1 VFFDIIKKVLT
12 FDRLWSV
19 SLENKLGIKRN
30 KVTVTFFI
38 LMVLSFVFLV
48 NQLYM
53 AYYVQ
58 NIRTP
63 YSVFNKALNKT
74 VTVYRIT
81 AVCVQYNSDL
91 VLAQDLVFVVMR
103 ILLPFIIMTVCNT
116 VLINHIRKSR
126 RRIANARDEKK
137 ERSFTMAVVIMNVS
151 FLVCNIGA
159 VAYFII
165 FYYMKFTGL
174 SFPLVPFYSLYSLYG
189 ACATLLSYVF
199 TLSQFFVDMI
209 FNKIFRKEMIAALT
223 CRRSQVDETR
233 GNTNNNRENIGTN

>member
-1 VFFDIIKKVLT
+1 MIS

-38 LMVLSFVFLV
+38 LMVLSFVFLID
-48 NQLYM
+48 QLYM

-74 VTVYRIT
+74 VTAYRIT

-126 RRIANARDEKK
+126 RRIANGRDEKK

-159 VAYFII
+159 VVYFIV

-174 SFPLVPFYSLYSLYG
+174 SFSLVPFYINSLYG
-189 ACATLLSYVF
+189 ACATLFSYTF
-199 TLSQFFVDMI
+199 TLSQFFIDMI

-223 CRRSQVDETR
+223 CRRNQVDEAR
-233 GNTNNNRENIGTN
+233 GNTNNNRENTGTN

>member
-1 VFFDIIKKVLT
+1 MLT

-19 SLENKLGIKRN
+19 YLENKLGIKRN
-30 KVTVTFFI
+30 KITVTFFI
-38 LMVLSFVFLV
+38 LMILTFVFLV
-48 NQLYM
+48 DQLYM

-58 NIRTP
+58 NTRTP

-74 VTVYRIT
+74 VTAYKIT

-91 VLAQDLVFVVMR
+91 VLAQDLVFLVMR
-103 ILLPFIIMTVCNT
+103 ILLPFIIMTVCNA
-116 VLINHIRKSR
+116 VLISHIRKSR
-126 RRIANARDEKK
+126 QRIVHGRDEKK
-137 ERSFTMAVVIMNVS
+137 ERSFTMAVVIMNVW

-159 VAYFII
+159 VVYFIV

-174 SFPLVPFYSLYSLYG
+174 SWPLVPFYINSLYG

-199 TLSQFFVDMI
+199 TLSQFFIDMI

-223 CRRSQVDETR
+223 CRRNQVDEDR